1 MKKWIIRILTAV
13 LVIGAFAAV
22 GFGGYRLGFSR
33 GAQVSG
39 NFENAPRFV
48 QPFPRDE
55 MPGRMFGSPHRGFP
69 DREYQMMRRGGNFGF
84 GLPFFFLIKVALLGL
99 VIWLA
104 YMLFKG
110 NGWTLSLTRVATPQA
125 PPEAK
130 PAEAPSPK
138 RGGKG
143 KQ

>member
-1 MKKWIIRILTAV
+1 MKKWITRILIAV
-13 LVIGAFAAV
+13 LVIGAFAVV
-22 GFGGYRLGFSR
+22 GFGGYRLGFNQ
-33 GAQVSG
+33 GAQVSS
-39 NFENAPRFV
+39 NFENAPRFA

-55 MPGRMFGSPHRGFP
+55 MPGRMFGSQHRGFLNG
-69 DREYQMMRRGGNFGF
+69 EYQMTHRGRGF
-84 GLPFFFLIKVALLGL
+84 GLIPPFFGLIKIALLSL
-99 VIWLA
+99 VLWLA

-110 NGWTLSLTRVATPQA
+110 NGWTLSLTRVAAPQT

-138 RGGKG
+138 RTGKG